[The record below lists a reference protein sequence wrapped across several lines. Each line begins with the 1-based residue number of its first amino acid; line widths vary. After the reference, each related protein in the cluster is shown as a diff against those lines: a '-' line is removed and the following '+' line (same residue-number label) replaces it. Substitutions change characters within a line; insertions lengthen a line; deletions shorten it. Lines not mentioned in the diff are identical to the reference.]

1 MANYFM
7 SVVNVDQLTYLDDT
21 TGNTHQG
28 TSSTAGDKIE
38 LRFDQTTTRFQVIK
52 ALEFFVRRLKTGGTA
67 GISDGANMG
76 NP

>member
-1 MANYFM
+1 MADYFM
-7 SVVNVDQLTYLDDT
+7 SVVNTDQLNYIGDT
-21 TGNTHQG
+21 TADMTVG

-38 LRFDQTTTRFQVIK
+38 LRFDQGTTRFQVIK
-52 ALEFFVRRLKTGGTA
+52 ALEKFIRRLKNGGDC